1 MSEAK
6 YQYFCTKCGTE
17 RDSLLDHPAI
27 GIGGY
32 SWNCPRCNGPVDSRE
47 VVMSEAPKKIWYD
60 SDLARLVNERG
71 LENDIPYIRA
81 DIVDELVEALEHIEE
96 YWNRDSN
103 ISAMSD
109 ALWHII
115 EVAQAALAK
124 LEESHD

>member
-6 YQYFCTKCGTE
+6 YQYFCTKCGTT

-47 VVMSEAPKKIWYD
+47 IVVSEAPKKIWFDPEECSAGPVQFYD
-60 SDLARLVNERG
+60 DE
-71 LENDIPYIRA
+71 IPYIRE
-81 DIVDELVEALEHIEE
+81 DLVDALVAALEELVDLIDNDYEM
-96 YWNRDSN
+96 DSLTTQP
-103 ISAMSD
+103 SR
-109 ALWHII
+109 
-115 EVAQAALAK
+115 AALAK